1 MASPAEPASQF
12 GRESALL
19 PFDGERPR
27 RRRWSR
33 LPGVSPG
40 MQQLERA
47 IERVAR
53 FECPVLITGETGCGK
68 EEVARAIHAA
78 GDRRTR
84 PFVSINCGGLVAGL
98 AESQLFGHEK
108 GSFTGAVGRAMGGF
122 RAAEG
127 GVIFLDEIG
136 EMPLD
141 LQPKL
146 LQVLQRHEVV
156 PLGATAAIPLDVQ
169 VIAATNRHLEAEV
182 AERRF
187 REDLFY
193 RLNTVHLVVP
203 PLRNRQTDIPRL
215 IEHFSAHYAAFY
227 GRTPWRPDGP
237 TLARLLA
244 CPWPGNVR
252 QLAQT
257 IQRIYVF
264 GAEVFGADDGAVLD
278 ELFAAAAA
286 APPRDHAPG
295 ATPAAAHDG
304 HAARVDAPAPSL
316 PADTFNLVAIRNDAV
331 RRALAA
337 TGGHRGKAAKLLGVS
352 PNTMTKLVAEAC
364 PDQAAPRGPR
374 RPKPR

>member
-1 MASPAEPASQF
+1 MASFPPVSTAASSSAPTPT
-12 GRESALL
+12 GGESIFAQRLQ
-19 PFDGERPR
+19 

-33 LPGVSPG
+33 LPGVSPV

-47 IERVAR
+47 IERVAQ

-78 GDRRTR
+78 GNRRTR
-84 PFVSINCGGLVAGL
+84 PFVSINCGSLVAGI

-108 GSFTGAVGRAMGGF
+108 GSFTGAVGPTAGGF
-122 RAAEG
+122 RAADG

-136 EMPLD
+136 ELPLD

-156 PLGATAAIPLDVQ
+156 PVGATAAIPVDVQ
-169 VIAATNRHLEAEV
+169 VLAATNRELEAEV
-182 AERRF
+182 AQRRF

-203 PLRNRQTDIPRL
+203 PLRNRQADIPRL
-215 IEHFSAHYAAFY
+215 IEHFSDHYAALY
-227 GRTPWRPDGP
+227 GREPWRPDDP
-237 TLARLLA
+237 TLERLLA

-257 IQRIYVF
+257 IQRVYVF
-264 GAEVFGADDGAVLD
+264 GQAEVFAEVFRQAEVLAPAAMVTPATVPGSSDDAGASAAVG
-278 ELFAAAAA
+278 
-286 APPRDHAPG
+286 PPR
-295 ATPAAAHDG
+295 PAE
-304 HAARVDAPAPSL
+304 
-316 PADTFNLVAIRNDAV
+316 TFNLVAVRNDAV

-352 PNTMTKLVAEAC
+352 PNTMTKLVAQAC
-364 PDQAAPRGPR
+364 PERSAPRRPR

>member
-1 MASPAEPASQF
+1 MASSQP
-12 GRESALL
+12 GSAAVSSSALAATG
-19 PFDGERPR
+19 GESIFEQRLK

-33 LPGVSPG
+33 LPGVSPV

-47 IERVAR
+47 IERVAQ

-78 GDRRTR
+78 GSRRAR
-84 PFVSINCGGLVAGL
+84 PFVSINCGSLVAGI

-108 GSFTGAVGRAMGGF
+108 GSFTGAVGPTAGGF
-122 RAAEG
+122 RAADG

-136 EMPLD
+136 ELPLD

-156 PLGATAAIPLDVQ
+156 PLGATAAIPVDVQ
-169 VIAATNRHLEAEV
+169 VLAATNRELEAEV
-182 AERRF
+182 AQRRF

-203 PLRNRQTDIPRL
+203 PLRTRQADIPRL
-215 IEHFSAHYAAFY
+215 IEHFSEHYATLY
-227 GRTPWRPDGP
+227 GREPWRPDDP
-237 TLARLLA
+237 TLERLLA

-257 IQRIYVF
+257 IQRVYVF
-264 GAEVFGADDGAVLD
+264 GQAEVFGSVEVFGQAEVSGSVAVV
-278 ELFAAAAA
+278 
-286 APPRDHAPG
+286 
-295 ATPAAAHDG
+295 TPATAPD
-304 HAARVDAPAPSL
+304 ARADAGASVAGGPHL
-316 PADTFNLVAIRNDAV
+316 PAEIYNLMAVRNDAV

-352 PNTMTKLVAEAC
+352 PNTMTKLVAQAC
-364 PDQAAPRGPR
+364 PERSAPRRPR